1 MGTMVIQ
8 EVQTVDMDQAMV
20 RMEVMDQ
27 TIQAVEVVVGETQ
40 LLLGQQ
46 QVLDTIISGIMIDM
60 AILILLEQRL
70 VILLKMLPSL
80 QPFLRMVE

>member
-1 MGTMVIQ
+1 M
-8 EVQTVDMDQAMV
+8 DMDQAMV

-27 TIQAVEVVVGETQ
+27 TSQAVEVVVGETQ

-70 VILLKMLPSL
+70 VILLKMLHSL